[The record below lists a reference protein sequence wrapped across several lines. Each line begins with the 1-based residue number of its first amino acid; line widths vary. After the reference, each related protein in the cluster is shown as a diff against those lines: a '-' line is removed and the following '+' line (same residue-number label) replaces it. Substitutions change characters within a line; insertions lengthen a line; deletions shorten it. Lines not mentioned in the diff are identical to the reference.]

1 MWRHRSDIP
10 LGEDHA
16 NRFLPWLI
24 ALMVYLAGLAV
35 AGTVALDRA
44 VDRWSSGLGGS
55 LTVQVAPAV
64 EAEDPVAET
73 NARVAR
79 AIALIEG
86 SPGVVRV
93 EELAT
98 ERLAKLLEPW
108 LGSGELMG
116 ELPLPRLIDVEL
128 APGPGFDTEALGDR
142 LETEVPG
149 ASLDDHGAWL
159 DDLKALARSI
169 EGVALAILVLIAV
182 AGVAAVV
189 FVTRTGLAVHHEI
202 VEVLH
207 FVGAKDAYV
216 AKQFQSHALILSLK
230 GGLVGTVLAVISI
243 LMLDYLGARVEV
255 TLLPKLTLGP
265 WGWVGIAAVPLAAAA
280 IATLTAR
287 ITVTRSLAR
296 MV

>member
-1 MWRHRSDIP
+1 MWRHRTDIP
-10 LGEDHA
+10 LGDDHA

-24 ALMVYLAGLAV
+24 ALMVYLAGLAL
-35 AGTVALDRA
+35 AGTVVLDRA

-55 LTVQVAPAV
+55 LTVQVAPALDV
-64 EAEDPVAET
+64 EDADAQT
-73 NARVAR
+73 RARVAR
-79 AIALIEG
+79 AIALIAAT
-86 SPGVVRV
+86 PGVTRV

-98 ERLAKLLEPW
+98 ERLARLLEPW
-108 LGSGELMG
+108 LGSGELMR

-128 APGPGFDTEALGDR
+128 APGGGFDTAALARR
-142 LETEVPG
+142 LEAAVPG

-169 EGVALAILVLIAV
+169 EGVALAILVLIGA

-189 FVTRTGLAVHHEI
+189 FVTRTGLAVHHEV

-207 FVGAKDAYV
+207 LVGAKDAYV
-216 AKQFQSHALILSLK
+216 AKQFQSHALFLSLK
-230 GGLVGTVLAVISI
+230 GGLVGTALAVAS
-243 LMLDYLGARVEV
+243 LLALDYLGGRVEV
-255 TLLPKLTLGP
+255 SLLPKLSLGP
-265 WGWVGIAAVPLAAAA
+265 WGWLGIAAVPLVAAA

>member
-1 MWRHRSDIP
+1 MWGHRTDIP

-64 EAEDPVAET
+64 EAEDPIAET
-73 NARVAR
+73 KARVAR
-79 AIALIEG
+79 AIALIEAT
-86 SPGVVRV
+86 PGIARV

-98 ERLAKLLEPW
+98 DRLAKLLEPW

-128 APGPGFDTEALGDR
+128 VPGPGFDTAALAGR
-142 LETEVPG
+142 LEAEVPG

-169 EGVALAILVLIAV
+169 EGVALAILLLIAV

-207 FVGAKDAYV
+207 LVGAKDAYV

-230 GGLVGTVLAVISI
+230 GGLVGTALAVVSI
-243 LMLDYLGARVEV
+243 LGLDYLGARVEV

-265 WGWVGIAAVPLAAAA
+265 WGWIGIVAVPLVAAA